1 MRVRH
6 STRECDRNHHS
17 GLAIQLIVYVE
28 VPMVETSLG
37 QQYLKA
43 ALAKWREANP
53 WASDI
58 PWERMPSRYKN
69 EIEQTA
75 IWAIA
80 KSNPVSRAEDVVRE
94 IEYDDP
100 AA

>member
-1 MRVRH
+1 
-6 STRECDRNHHS
+6 
-17 GLAIQLIVYVE
+17 
-28 VPMVETSLG
+28 MVETSLG

-43 ALAKWREANP
+43 ALANWREANP

-58 PWERMPSRYKN
+58 PWERIPSRYRN

-75 IWAIA
+75 KCTIA
-80 KSNPVSRAEDVVRE
+80 RSNRVSPVEDVVRE
-94 IEYDDP
+94 IELDDL